1 MSSNQNKHLRL
12 AIVLLPLLIF
22 LTSLT
27 QDGFSYQYI
36 EVEMQKSYLLLLVG
50 GMAFIGGGLFE
61 TLIWLAN
68 PIALVA
74 MIHFLSESNTVVK
87 IEPVL
92 KTVIPK
98 PEPRSYWLSALAAVI
113 AWSFSF
119 WNEVLASESGKMG
132 EILSLEP
139 GYWLWVSS
147 FTILALGINYYHFQL
162 RIK

>member
-61 TLIWLAN
+61 TLI
-68 PIALVA
+68 
-74 MIHFLSESNTVVK
+74 
-87 IEPVL
+87 
-92 KTVIPK
+92 
-98 PEPRSYWLSALAAVI
+98 
-113 AWSFSF
+113 
-119 WNEVLASESGKMG
+119 
-132 EILSLEP
+132 
-139 GYWLWVSS
+139 
-147 FTILALGINYYHFQL
+147 
-162 RIK
+162 